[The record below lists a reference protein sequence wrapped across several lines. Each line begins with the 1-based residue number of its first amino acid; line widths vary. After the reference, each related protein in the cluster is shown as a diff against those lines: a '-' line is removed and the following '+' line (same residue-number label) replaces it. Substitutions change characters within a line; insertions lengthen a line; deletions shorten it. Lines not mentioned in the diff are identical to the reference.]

1 MTTYFSDFS
10 PVSRIDSGLLYF
22 LKSCK
27 CGKHLLRSGSVKV
40 NCYFIITSA
49 FNDCSY
55 RPFSEFDMSDT
66 VSHSV
71 RKLPPFGVP
80 NCCTG
85 FGAVNAFVL
94 NVSFACMKEV
104 FTLTCSLSSFF
115 SFFADGPVSRSS
127 NGISFKKRDIFLYCV
142 SPCTIRFLAQVS
154 VRSFSALVIPT

>member
-27 CGKHLLRSGSVKV
+27 CGKHLLRSGSVEV

-55 RPFSEFDMSDT
+55 RSFSEFDMSDT

-71 RKLPPFGVP
+71 RKLP
-80 NCCTG
+80 
-85 FGAVNAFVL
+85 AFWCPEL
-94 NVSFACMKEV
+94 LYRLWCGKCLRLKCFFRLHERG
-104 FTLTCSLSSFF
+104 LHPYF